1 MELVRIVSIGLLI
14 AALLLLVYG
23 VNACNVDKER
33 GLMGM
38 DLQCYLSI
46 GIGASAIMI
55 VSVSV
60 IAAQMKKDEKKEKKP
75 NKIEIPWR

>member
-1 MELVRIVSIGLLI
+1 METANIASIGLLV
-14 AALLLLVYG
+14 AAVLLLVYG
-23 VNACNVDKER
+23 VNACHTDKSR

-55 VSVSV
+55 VSASV
-60 IAAQMKKDEKKEKKP
+60 IRAQIKKDKKKKRKP
-75 NKIEIPWR
+75 IKIEIPWR